1 MCWNTCSFGGGTVLA
16 GCGTLRRNIHARGS
30 GLLGRVYRISGLYP
44 RPTSYP
50 LSTHDLPC
58 CMYTYNRT
66 FFCWT
71 RKDFLPPPHFFYTH
85 PIFVFSS
92 SSVRTPVPACASAF
106 TVHGRDPNSCSSSLG
121 PSGLLCVCTDSALLK
136 GIPGPA
142 SLQSAF
148 SGHASCPS

>member
-1 MCWNTCSFGGGTVLA
+1 MWTVPHRLMCWNTCSLGGGPVLA

-30 GLLGRVYRISGLYP
+30 GLLERVYRISGLYP

-71 RKDFLPPPHFFYTH
+71 RKDFLSPPPHTLFFT
-85 PIFVFSS
+85 PIPFLSFPLLPSEPQSLLVPQPSPFM
-92 SSVRTPVPACASAF
+92 VMTQTPVY
-106 TVHGRDPNSCSSSLG
+106 HL
-121 PSGLLCVCTDSALLK
+121 
-136 GIPGPA
+136 
-142 SLQSAF
+142 
-148 SGHASCPS
+148 